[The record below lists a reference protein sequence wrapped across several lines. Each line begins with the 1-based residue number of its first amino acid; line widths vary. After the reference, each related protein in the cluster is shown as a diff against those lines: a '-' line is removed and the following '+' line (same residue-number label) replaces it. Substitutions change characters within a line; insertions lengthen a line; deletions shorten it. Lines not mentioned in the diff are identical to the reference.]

1 MKTDRKILIK
11 QNIVNTI
18 TIAVFVILFSLQ
30 MIMSTFL
37 RANIVV
43 DGILDAIMQ
52 GALLIAEMLVF
63 IKYFL
68 KFQKLNEANIPN
80 KINKLLQL
88 TLPLIIVL
96 LMTLVNSVRD
106 GKREE
111 DSILILCVMVA
122 LCIDYDYK
130 AILKT
135 AYRCGVIIVTGVFIL
150 SMLGLIENNRGNSF
164 GFIYRTDYAA
174 HLLFLFLIFC
184 FYYGGNLSW
193 QGELGI
199 LFMTIINMLFVGGK
213 TSYICMSIVVF
224 VTYLRHYRRIGKVP
238 YQEESKIIKIVF
250 RIIYIPVIIVDK
262 ISRKISDIN
271 LKKLKATVRIFNKY
285 SFIIFAALMIGLTML
300 YVYVPVKIFDY
311 IPKSNTVRARLRLGI
326 LGFEQF
332 SIKLFGNSIP
342 QRGAGGTEGYIPF
355 YYFLDSS
362 YIRMILQFG
371 LIVFIVLVG
380 LMTLVQFK
388 LYKEKMFYELFL
400 VAIVALDCAME
411 HHIIDFSYNTFALLA
426 WASLIHDDTENV
438 KPIFFATPSGI
449 NTRENVSVLRQQM
462 SSKPFKFIY
471 RGFIVLMCVMFGCS
485 LYASYRISTFRGREP
500 VSTATVILTGNNV
513 DGIKSHKLLDEKISS
528 VRRFMGFKEDSVCI
542 LCGSDDEINYMHRR
556 LLEAKISDD
565 RLYEVKSDSIETA
578 IKECDSFIMQNN
590 LPKRKAFCSFKMQ
603 QERIS
608 EIAHENGIPI
618 NMLEAKMPAEM
629 YLQNY
634 FMEQIKLMKVV
645 VKNSAKNN

>member
-1 MKTDRKILIK
+1 M
-11 QNIVNTI
+11 
-18 TIAVFVILFSLQ
+18 
-30 MIMSTFL
+30 
-37 RANIVV
+37 
-43 DGILDAIMQ
+43 
-52 GALLIAEMLVF
+52 
-63 IKYFL
+63 
-68 KFQKLNEANIPN
+68 
-80 KINKLLQL
+80 
-88 TLPLIIVL
+88 
-96 LMTLVNSVRD
+96 
-106 GKREE
+106 
-111 DSILILCVMVA
+111 
-122 LCIDYDYK
+122 
-130 AILKT
+130 
-135 AYRCGVIIVTGVFIL
+135 
-150 SMLGLIENNRGNSF
+150 
-164 GFIYRTDYAA
+164 
-174 HLLFLFLIFC
+174 LFLFLIFC

-250 RIIYIPVIIVDK
+250 QIIYIPVIIVDK

-438 KPIFFATPSGI
+438 KPIFFATLSWI
-449 NTRENVSVLRQQM
+449 NTRENVSVLRRQM
-462 SSKPFKFIY
+462 SSKLFKFIY
-471 RGFIVLMCVMFGCS
+471 SGFIILTCVIVGCS

-500 VSTATVILTGNNV
+500 VSTATVILTGNNI
-513 DGIKSHKLLDEKISS
+513 DGIRSNKLLDEKISS
-528 VRRFMGFKEDSVCI
+528 VRRFMGFKKDSVCI
-542 LCGSDDEINYMHRR
+542 LSGSDDEINYMHKK

-565 RLYEVKSDSIETA
+565 RLYEVKSDSIEAA
-578 IKECDSFIMQNN
+578 INECDSFIKENN
-590 LPKRKAFCSFKMQ
+590 LPKRKAFSSFKMQ
-603 QERIS
+603 QERIR

-645 VKNSAKNN
+645 VKNSAKN